1 MAFLI
6 FDFDGTIADTLD
18 AIVRI
23 TNRLAAEYGYPQT
36 TPERLKYYQTLNT
49 QELLKQSEIPFY
61 QLPFLL
67 RRVRRELGAEV
78 TSILPIAGLPEAL
91 RALAAEHQLVIAS
104 SNSPRNI
111 QFFLEQHQLSSV
123 FNSVYANVG
132 LLGKARVLNRLLR
145 RLRLEAQTTLYVGDE
160 TRDIE
165 AARQVGIAIAAVSWG
180 FSSRQ
185 ALAKHNPTFL
195 VDAPGQ
201 LVETAQHLADLA
213 IPDPGRM
220 RQE

>member
-23 TNRLAAEYGYPQT
+23 TNRLAPEYGYPQT
-36 TPERLKYYQTLNT
+36 TPERLRYYQALNT
-49 QELLKQSEIPFY
+49 QALLKQSEIPFY
-61 QLPFLL
+61 RLPFLL
-67 RRVRRELGAEV
+67 RRVRRELGSEV

-104 SNSPRNI
+104 SNSPQNI
-111 QFFLEQHQLSSV
+111 QFFLAQHQLSHV
-123 FNSVYANVG
+123 FNSIYANVG
-132 LLGKARVLNRLLR
+132 LLGKARVLKRLLR
-145 RLRLEAQTTLYVGDE
+145 QLRLDAQATLYIGDE

-185 ALAKHNPTFL
+185 ALAEQNPTFL
-195 VDAPGQ
+195 VDAPEQ
-201 LVETAQHLADLA
+201 LVETVQRLSTLAVH
-213 IPDPGRM
+213 PPGRM
-220 RQE
+220 RE